1 MVSYGF
7 PVAEQAF
14 KDAGVKLLTL
24 SNYSA
29 MLQAALDTNYI
40 RQEDLAS
47 LQQWRKDPSVWNKN
61 K

>member
-1 MVSYGF
+1 
-7 PVAEQAF
+7 
-14 KDAGVKLLTL
+14 
-24 SNYSA
+24 